1 MEDLKPICEV
11 EQNSF
16 CVELLKRLDL
26 QRKQN
31 YLCDITLVAKEG
43 KEFKAH
49 KNVLSAA
56 SPFFVKLFQSEMREK
71 EEGVI
76 RFEEISEL
84 ILAEVLKFIYTGTVE
99 INETNASDLI
109 IAAEYLLIEG
119 LKTKS
124 GRYLEQQ
131 MTSSNCIS
139 TFRLAE
145 KYRCEELVAN
155 STKFILDNLA
165 SVAESEEFLNLKA
178 EEVEKWI
185 SNDEISLAAE
195 EDVFRIVVNWIEH
208 DKSERKGKFQKL
220 FWQVRLILL
229 SRDSLMAV
237 VTHELVQDDLGC
249 LRKVLD
255 TIDVIRTASEDT
267 IINVSPRKRLETH
280 AIVVGGGD
288 YFFCYLPEKDAW
300 KLLSY
305 QQQNISQ
312 DTKMI
317 NFHDQLYTF
326 HRFCTQRYD
335 PVFNSWSS
343 LELKISYSTE
353 YVGVCRGQ
361 IYAID
366 VGVHESTGKTSTVKK
381 YDVESFQWQTVHSS
395 DSGCRH
401 NSCSV
406 VAGNCLY
413 LLGGKAPRDHCKKH
427 GIRGYQMPPVD
438 EESVNNTY
446 VPAAKRFNTVENQS
460 VNNAYVATAEG
471 FNTVENQWKRIADMQ
486 QERGDAFGMAFQ
498 GKIFVAG
505 GQDRSGKELDSC
517 EVYSIATNEWQLVG
531 SLNVPRVSGS
541 MVSVNGTIYVLG
553 GSQPGFPGHAYT
565 VEVYDPLVN
574 KWTKKTTIPL
584 ERIPQGRKSSF
595 KGCALKLSRGVL
607 DKIK

>member
-16 CVELLKRLDL
+16 CVELLKRLNL

-56 SPFFVKLFQSEMREK
+56 SPFFVKLLQSEMREN

-84 ILAEVLKFIYTGTVE
+84 ILAEVLEFIYTGSAE
-99 INETNASDLI
+99 INETNASELI

-124 GRYLEQQ
+124 GRFLEQQ
-131 MTSSNCIS
+131 TTSSNCIS
-139 TFRLAE
+139 TFRFAE

-155 STKFILDNLA
+155 STKFLLDNFA
-165 SVAESEEFLNLKA
+165 SVAESEEFLNLKV

-185 SNDEISLAAE
+185 SNDEIRLAAE

-220 FWQVRLILL
+220 FGQVRLVLL

-237 VTHELVQDDLGC
+237 VTHELVQEDLGC

-255 TIDVIRTASEDT
+255 AIDVIRTASEDT

-300 KLLSY
+300 KTLSCLER
-305 QQQNISQ
+305 QQQNINQ
-312 DTKMI
+312 NTKMI

-326 HRFCTQRYD
+326 HGHWTQRYD
-335 PVFNSWSS
+335 PVFNTWTS
-343 LELKISYSTE
+343 LKLEFSHRTIC
-353 YVGVCRGQ
+353 VGVCRGQ

-366 VGVHESTGKTSTVKK
+366 VVDESTGKTSTVKK
-381 YDVESFQWQTVHSS
+381 YDVELYSWQTVHSS
-395 DSGCRH
+395 HLGCRY

-413 LLGGKAPRDHCKKH
+413 LLGG
-427 GIRGYQMPPVD
+427 RGPM
-438 EESVNNTY
+438 ELSEG
-446 VPAAKRFNTVENQS
+446 
-460 VNNAYVATAEG
+460 YVATAEE

-505 GQDRSGKELDSC
+505 GQDNSPKKVDSC
-517 EVYSIATNEWQLVG
+517 EVYSIATNEWQLIG
-531 SLNVPRVSGS
+531 SLNVPRVWGS
-541 MVSVNGTIYVLG
+541 MLSVNGTIYVLG
-553 GSQPGFPGHAYT
+553 GSQLGFSRHVYT
-565 VEVYDPLVN
+565 VEVYDPVGN
-574 KWTKKTTIPL
+574 KWTKKTTIPV
-584 ERIPQGRKSSF
+584 ERIPEKERSSF
-595 KGCALKLSRGVL
+595 KGCTLKLSREVL
-607 DKIK
+607 NKIK

>member
-1 MEDLKPICEV
+1 MSLGGLVFRQSKMEDLKPICET

-16 CVELLKRLDL
+16 CVELLKRINL

-56 SPFFVKLFQSEMREK
+56 SPFFVKLLQSEMRENVV
-71 EEGVI
+71 GVV
-76 RFEEISEL
+76 RFDEISEL
-84 ILAEVLKFIYTGTVE
+84 ILAEVLEFIYTGSAK
-99 INETNASDLI
+99 INESNASELI
-109 IAAEYLLIEG
+109 IAAGYLLIEG

-124 GRYLEQQ
+124 GRFLEQQ

-139 TFRLAE
+139 AFRFAE

-155 STKFILDNLA
+155 STKFILDNFA
-165 SVAESEEFLNLKA
+165 SVAESEEFLSLKA
-178 EEVEKWI
+178 EEVETWI
-185 SNDEISLAAE
+185 SNDEIRLAAE

-220 FWQVRLILL
+220 FGQVRLVLL
-229 SRDSLMAV
+229 SRDSLVAV
-237 VTHELVQDDLGC
+237 VTHELVQEDLGC

-255 TIDVIRTASEDT
+255 AIDVIRTASEDT
-267 IINVSPRKRLETH
+267 IVNVSPRKRLETH
-280 AIVVGGGD
+280 AIVVGRGE

-300 KLLSY
+300 KTLAYLKEH
-305 QQQNISQ
+305 QQNISQ
-312 DTKMI
+312 NTKMI

-326 HRFCTQRYD
+326 HGYRTQRYD
-335 PVFNSWSS
+335 PIFNVWTS
-343 LELKISYSTE
+343 LKLDISYSTKF
-353 YVGVCRGQ
+353 VGVCRGQ

-366 VGVHESTGKTSTVKK
+366 VGFDESTGETSTVKK
-381 YDVESFQWQTVHSS
+381 YDVESYSWQTVHSS
-395 DSGCRH
+395 DLGCRY

-413 LLGGKAPRDHCKKH
+413 LLGGKEPRD
-427 GIRGYQMPPVD
+427 
-438 EESVNNTY
+438 
-446 VPAAKRFNTVENQS
+446 RFD
-460 VNNAYVATAEG
+460 AYAATAEG

-486 QERGDAFGMAFQ
+486 RERGDAFGMAFQ

-505 GQDRSGKELDSC
+505 GQDRSGKKLDSC
-517 EVYSIATNEWQLVG
+517 EVYSITTNEWQLIG
-531 SLNVPRVSGS
+531 SLSVPRVCGS
-541 MVSVNGTIYVLG
+541 MLSVNGTIYVLG
-553 GSQPGFPGHAYT
+553 GAQPGFDNAET

-574 KWTKKTTIPL
+574 KWTKKTTIPGEIIL
-584 ERIPQGRKSSF
+584 QKEMSSF

-607 DKIK
+607 NKIK

>member
-1 MEDLKPICEV
+1 MSLGGLVFHQSKMEDLKPICEV

-16 CVELLKRLDL
+16 CVELLKRLNL

-56 SPFFVKLFQSEMREK
+56 SPFFVKLLQTEMREN

-84 ILAEVLKFIYTGTVE
+84 ILAEVLEFIYTGSAE
-99 INETNASDLI
+99 INETNASQLI

-124 GRYLEQQ
+124 GRFLEQQ

-139 TFRLAE
+139 TFWFAE
-145 KYRCEELVAN
+145 KYRCEELVAT
-155 STKFILDNLA
+155 STKFILDNFA
-165 SVAESEEFLNLKA
+165 SVTESEEFLSLKA

-185 SNDEISLAAE
+185 SNDEIRLAAE

-220 FWQVRLILL
+220 FGQVRLVLL
-229 SRDSLMAV
+229 SRDSLMTV
-237 VTHELVQDDLGC
+237 VTHELVQEDLGC

-255 TIDVIRTASEDT
+255 AIDVIRTASEDT

-280 AIVVGGGD
+280 AIVVGRGD

-300 KLLSY
+300 ETLAYLEE
-305 QQQNISQ
+305 QLQNINEN
-312 DTKMI
+312 TKMI

-326 HRFCTQRYD
+326 HGYRTQRYD
-335 PVFNSWSS
+335 PVFNVWTS
-343 LELKISYSTE
+343 LKLKFSYSTK

-366 VGVHESTGKTSTVKK
+366 VDVDESTGKTSTVKT
-381 YDVESFQWQTVHSS
+381 YDLESYSWQTVHSS
-395 DSGCRH
+395 DLGCRY

-406 VAGNCLY
+406 IAGNCLY
-413 LLGGKAPRDHCKKH
+413 LLGGR
-427 GIRGYQMPPVD
+427 
-438 EESVNNTY
+438 ESTD
-446 VPAAKRFNTVENQS
+446 PF
-460 VNNAYVATAEG
+460 NAYLVATAEG

-505 GQDRSGKELDSC
+505 GKDRIGKELDSC
-517 EVYSIATNEWQLVG
+517 EVYSIAANEWQLIG
-531 SLNVPRVSGS
+531 SLSVPRVRGS
-541 MVSVNGTIYVLG
+541 MLSVNGTIYVLG
-553 GSQPGFPGHAYT
+553 GVQPGFYDAET
-565 VEVYDPLVN
+565 VEAYDPLVN
-574 KWTKKTTIPL
+574 KWTKKTTIPPEIIL
-584 ERIPQGRKSSF
+584 QKTRSSF

-607 DKIK
+607 NNSK

>member
-1 MEDLKPICEV
+1 
-11 EQNSF
+11 
-16 CVELLKRLDL
+16 
-26 QRKQN
+26 
-31 YLCDITLVAKEG
+31 
-43 KEFKAH
+43 
-49 KNVLSAA
+49 
-56 SPFFVKLFQSEMREK
+56 
-71 EEGVI
+71 
-76 RFEEISEL
+76 
-84 ILAEVLKFIYTGTVE
+84 
-99 INETNASDLI
+99 
-109 IAAEYLLIEG
+109 
-119 LKTKS
+119 
-124 GRYLEQQ
+124 

-139 TFRLAE
+139 TFRLVE

-155 STKFILDNLA
+155 STKFILENFA

-185 SNDEISLAAE
+185 SNDEIRLAAE

-220 FWQVRLILL
+220 FGQVRLILL

-267 IINVSPRKRLETH
+267 VINVPPRKRLETH

-288 YFFCYLPEKDAW
+288 HFFCYLPEKDAW
-300 KLLSY
+300 KSLSY
-305 QQQNISQ
+305 QQRNISQ
-312 DTKMI
+312 ETKMI

-326 HRFCTQRYD
+326 HLFCTQRYD

-343 LELKISYSTE
+343 LELEISDSTE
-353 YVGVCRGQ
+353 CVGVCRGQ

-366 VGVHESTGKTSTVKK
+366 VGVYESTGKTSTVKK
-381 YDVESFQWQTVHSS
+381 YDVESYQWQTVHSS
-395 DSGCRH
+395 DSGCRY

-413 LLGGKAPRDHCKKH
+413 LLGGKAPRDRYKKY
-427 GIRGYQMPPVD
+427 GIRVYEKPVYK
-438 EESVNNTY
+438 E
-446 VPAAKRFNTVENQS
+446 S

-517 EVYSIATNEWQLVG
+517 EVYSIATNEWQLIG

-553 GSQPGFPGHAYT
+553 GSQPGFPRHAYT

-584 ERIPQGRKSSF
+584 ERIPQGRRSSF

>member
-16 CVELLKRLDL
+16 CVELLKRLNL

-56 SPFFVKLFQSEMREK
+56 SPFFVKLLQSEMREN

-84 ILAEVLKFIYTGTVE
+84 ILAEVLEFIYTGSAE
-99 INETNASDLI
+99 INETNASELI
-109 IAAEYLLIEG
+109 IAAGYLLIEG

-124 GRYLEQQ
+124 GRFLEQQ

-139 TFRLAE
+139 TFCFAE
-145 KYRCEELVAN
+145 KYRCEELVAT
-155 STKFILDNLA
+155 STKFILDNFA
-165 SVAESEEFLNLKA
+165 SVTESEEFLSLKA

-185 SNDEISLAAE
+185 SNDEIRLAAE

-220 FWQVRLILL
+220 FGQVRLVLL

-237 VTHELVQDDLGC
+237 VTHELVQEDLGC
-249 LRKVLD
+249 LRKVLEA
-255 TIDVIRTASEDT
+255 IDVIRTASEDT

-280 AIVVGGGD
+280 AIVVGGGN

-300 KLLSY
+300 KTLSSLKE
-305 QQQNISQ
+305 QQQNINQ
-312 DTKMI
+312 NTKMI

-326 HRFCTQRYD
+326 HGWRIQRYD
-335 PVFNSWSS
+335 PIFNIWST
-343 LELKISYSTE
+343 LKLDISCTTE

-366 VGVHESTGKTSTVKK
+366 VENSESSGETSTVTKF
-381 YDVESFQWQTVHSS
+381 DVESYSWQTVHSS
-395 DSGCRH
+395 DLGCRY

-413 LLGGKAPRDHCKKH
+413 LLGGKSPTGHCK
-427 GIRGYQMPPVD
+427 
-438 EESVNNTY
+438 
-446 VPAAKRFNTVENQS
+446 
-460 VNNAYVATAEG
+460 AYVATGEG
-471 FNTVENQWKRIADMQ
+471 FDTVGNQWKRIADMQ
-486 QERGDAFGMAFQ
+486 QERGDAFGMAFK

-505 GQDRSGKELDSC
+505 GQDRSGKKLDSC
-517 EVYSIATNEWQLVG
+517 EVYSIATNEWQLIG
-531 SLNVPRVSGS
+531 SLNVPRVCGS
-541 MVSVNGTIYVLG
+541 MMSVNGTIYVLG
-553 GSQPGFPGHAYT
+553 GSQLGFSRHAYT
-565 VEVYDPLVN
+565 VEVYDPVGN

-584 ERIPQGRKSSF
+584 ERIPEKERSSF
-595 KGCALKLSRGVL
+595 KGCTLKLSRGVL
-607 DKIK
+607 NKIK

>member
-16 CVELLKRLDL
+16 CVELLKRLNL

-56 SPFFVKLFQSEMREK
+56 SPFFVKLLQSEMREN

-76 RFEEISEL
+76 RFEEVSEL
-84 ILAEVLKFIYTGTVE
+84 ILVEVLEFIYTGSAE
-99 INETNASDLI
+99 INETNASELI

-124 GRYLEQQ
+124 GRFLEQQQ
-131 MTSSNCIS
+131 MTSSNCVS
-139 TFRLAE
+139 TLNFAE
-145 KYRCEELVAN
+145 KYRCEELVIN
-155 STKFILDNLA
+155 STKFMLENFA
-165 SVAESEEFLNLKA
+165 SVTESEEFLNLKA
-178 EEVEKWI
+178 EEVETWI
-185 SNDEISLAAE
+185 SNDEIRLAAE

-220 FWQVRLILL
+220 FEQVRLVLL

-237 VTHELVQDDLGC
+237 VTHELVQENLGC
-249 LRKVLD
+249 LRKVLVA
-255 TIDVIRTASEDT
+255 IDVIRTASEDT

-280 AIVVGGGD
+280 AIVVGRGD

-300 KLLSY
+300 ETLAFLE
-305 QQQNISQ
+305 QQLQNINQ
-312 DTKMI
+312 NTKMI

-326 HRFCTQRYD
+326 HGYRVQRYD
-335 PVFNSWSS
+335 PVFNVWTS
-343 LELKISYSTE
+343 LKLDISYSTK

-366 VGVHESTGKTSTVKK
+366 VGVYESTGKTSTVKK
-381 YDVESFQWQTVHSS
+381 YDVESYSWQTVHSS
-395 DSGCRH
+395 DLGCRY

-413 LLGGKAPRDHCKKH
+413 LLGGKEPTDLL
-427 GIRGYQMPPVD
+427 
-438 EESVNNTY
+438 
-446 VPAAKRFNTVENQS
+446 
-460 VNNAYVATAEG
+460 NAYHAATAEG

-505 GQDRSGKELDSC
+505 GKDRSGKELDSC
-517 EVYSIATNEWQLVG
+517 EVYSIAANEWQLIG
-531 SLNVPRVSGS
+531 SLSVPRVCGS
-541 MVSVNGTIYVLG
+541 MLSVNGTIYVLG
-553 GSQPGFPGHAYT
+553 GARPGFTNEYT
-565 VEVYDPLVN
+565 VEVYDPVGN
-574 KWTKKTTIPL
+574 KWTQKTTIPV
-584 ERIPQGRKSSF
+584 ERIPEKKWLSF
-595 KGCALKLSRGVL
+595 KGCALKLSKGVL

>member
-1 MEDLKPICEV
+1 MSLGGHFFHQSKMEDLKPICEV

-16 CVELLKRLDL
+16 CVELLKRLNL

-56 SPFFVKLFQSEMREK
+56 SPFFVKLFQSEMREN

-84 ILAEVLKFIYTGTVE
+84 ILAEVLEFIYTGSAE
-99 INETNASDLI
+99 INERNASQLI

-124 GRYLEQQ
+124 GRFLEQQQ

-139 TFRLAE
+139 TLNFAE
-145 KYRCEELVAN
+145 KYRCEELVMN
-155 STKFILDNLA
+155 STKFMLENFA
-165 SVAESEEFLNLKA
+165 SVTESEEFLNLKA
-178 EEVEKWI
+178 EEVETWI
-185 SNDEISLAAE
+185 SNDEIRLAAE

-220 FWQVRLILL
+220 FGQVRLVLL

-237 VTHELVQDDLGC
+237 VTHELVQENLGC
-249 LRKVLD
+249 LRKVLVA
-255 TIDVIRTASEDT
+255 IDVIRTVSEDT

-288 YFFCYLPEKDAW
+288 YFFCYLPENDAW
-300 KLLSY
+300 KTLSY
-305 QQQNISQ
+305 LKGQQQTINQ

-326 HRFCTQRYD
+326 HGHCTQRYD
-335 PVFNSWSS
+335 PIFNIWTS
-343 LELKISYSTE
+343 LKLDFSYRTKC
-353 YVGVCRGQ
+353 VGVCRGQ

-366 VGVHESTGKTSTVKK
+366 VGVNESTGKTSTVKK
-381 YDVESFQWQTVHSS
+381 YDVESYSWQTVHSS
-395 DSGCRH
+395 HLGCRY
-401 NSCSV
+401 NSCTV

-413 LLGGKAPRDHCKKH
+413 LLGGRDPIDLSSK
-427 GIRGYQMPPVD
+427 G
-438 EESVNNTY
+438 
-446 VPAAKRFNTVENQS
+446 
-460 VNNAYVATAEG
+460 YVATAEE

-505 GQDRSGKELDSC
+505 GQDNSPKELDSC
-517 EVYSIATNEWQLVG
+517 EVYSIATNVWQLIG
-531 SLNVPRVSGS
+531 SLSVPRVYGS
-541 MVSVNGTIYVLG
+541 MLSVNGTIYVLG
-553 GSQPGFPGHAYT
+553 GAQRGFANVYT

-574 KWTKKTTIPL
+574 KWSKKTTIPL
-584 ERIPQGRKSSF
+584 ERILEKKWSSF
-595 KGCALKLSRGVL
+595 KGCALKLSKGVL

>member
-71 EEGVI
+71 EEKVI

-220 FWQVRLILL
+220 FGQVRLILL

-300 KLLSY
+300 KSLSY
-305 QQQNISQ
+305 LRGQQQNISQ

-317 NFHDQLYTF
+317 NFQDQLYTF
-326 HRFCTQRYD
+326 HHRFWTQRYD

-343 LELKISYSTE
+343 LKLEISYSTDRTE
-353 YVGVCRGQ
+353 CVGVCRGQ

-366 VGVHESTGKTSTVKK
+366 VGVYESTGKTSTVKK
-381 YDVESFQWQTVHSS
+381 YDVESYQWQTVHSS
-395 DSGCRH
+395 DSGCRY

-413 LLGGKAPRDHCKKH
+413 LLGGKAPRDRCKEHDK
-427 GIRGYQMPPVD
+427 RYMVYQKRPVD
-438 EESVNNTY
+438 E
-446 VPAAKRFNTVENQS
+446 S

-517 EVYSIATNEWQLVG
+517 EVYSIATNEWQLIG

-541 MVSVNGTIYVLG
+541 MLSVNGTIYVLG
-553 GSQPGFPGHAYT
+553 GSQPGFPRHAYT

-584 ERIPQGRKSSF
+584 ERIPEGRRSSF

-607 DKIK
+607 DKIE